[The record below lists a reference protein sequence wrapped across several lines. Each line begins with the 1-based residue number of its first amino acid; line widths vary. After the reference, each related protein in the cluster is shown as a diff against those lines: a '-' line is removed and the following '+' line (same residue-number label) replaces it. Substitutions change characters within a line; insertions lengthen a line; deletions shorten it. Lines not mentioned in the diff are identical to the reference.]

1 MERSAA
7 PCRSRRSRGGHAAG
21 AGEADRIMTEVETYR
36 AEYLAPLPSRP
47 RARGRFALPVI
58 DARYCYL
65 PEGQTEVRDLPLL
78 QLYTGGVECGHTDAR
93 AELKRRISAVDA
105 RLEELRAVRDRAQG
119 DREELATQL
128 VSAQRER
135 LVAQMRVGQLETA
148 TTATQARIDELES
161 STTWRATAPVRRV
174 GHRAKIAAAR
184 LRAQWATVRQLPRYV
199 SLAITVLRDE
209 GPGALGRR
217 IMRRIARQNR
227 FKPAASNAFSPET
240 EIRPLAFVDSK
251 DPRVTIIVPMYGKPL
266 LTYTCLKSIQANSPP
281 GSYEVLIVD
290 DASAE
295 PASISLA
302 AVTGVR
308 FLRNDTNVGFVRS
321 CNSGAS
327 LARGAI
333 LVFLNNDTI
342 VTPGWLEALTAVLRE
357 HPDAG
362 LVGAKLIY
370 PDGRLQEAGGVV
382 WRDASA
388 WNYGR
393 DDDPDKPE
401 YNYLREV
408 DYCSG
413 ACLAVDRAL
422 FDQIGGFDVRFAPA
436 YCEDT
441 DFAFAVRAAGRKVYY
456 QPLATVV
463 HFEGATSGTDLA
475 SGAKRH
481 QVINQSAFRAKWA
494 DGLKRHRPNGLAP
507 ELERDRWARR
517 RVLAIDACMLT
528 PDQDSGSQRTQQV
541 LEVLVKL
548 GCKVSFIADNLEY
561 RQPYVTVL
569 QQAGIEVQF
578 HPYAR
583 SISEFL
589 GRHGS
594 EFDVVVI
601 ARHYIAAKHIDAVRA
616 FAPNALIVFDTHDL
630 HFLREERLAALEE
643 TRAAAAV
650 AGSSRDA
657 ELALIRKAD
666 VTLVVSPVEQ
676 GLLGELLPEAKVMV
690 LSNMHELKPRGKSFA
705 EREGLVFIGGFRH
718 PPNTDAML
726 WYAREILPRLREKL
740 PGVKTYVVGSDVP
753 VTIKKLATDD
763 FIVTGY
769 VPDITPFFTGCRV
782 SISPLRYGAGV
793 KGKINLAMSYGVPVV
808 ATASSIEGMYLTP
821 GIDVLVGDDPE
832 TFAGA
837 VARVYKDAQL
847 WETLA
852 EGGRKN
858 IRSHFSHE
866 VGLRAITRLLAFA

>member
-1 MERSAA
+1 
-7 PCRSRRSRGGHAAG
+7 
-21 AGEADRIMTEVETYR
+21 MTDFETYL
-36 AEYLAPLPSRP
+36 AQYLAPLPKRP

-65 PEGQTEVRDLPLL
+65 PEGRTEAHDLSLL

-119 DREELATQL
+119 DREVLATQL
-128 VSAQRER
+128 LAAQREL
-135 LVAQMRVGQLETA
+135 LVAQMHVGQLETA
-148 TTATQARIDELES
+148 TTAAQARIDELES

-174 GHRAKIAAAR
+174 GHRAKILAAR
-184 LRAQWATVRQLPRYV
+184 LRAQWATVRQLPRYL

-209 GPGALGRR
+209 GPGALARRIGRR
-217 IMRRIARQNR
+217 LARQNR
-227 FKPAASNAFSPET
+227 FRPTGSDAFSPET

-290 DASAE
+290 DASVE

-308 FLRNDTNVGFVRS
+308 FLRNDANVGFVRS

-393 DDDPDKPE
+393 GDDPHKPE

-456 QPLATVV
+456 QPLATIV
-463 HFEGATSGTDLA
+463 HFEGATSGTDL
-475 SGAKRH
+475 STGAKRY
-481 QVINQSAFRAKWA
+481 QVVNQGAFLAKWA
-494 DGLKRHRPNGLAP
+494 DVLKRHRPNGLAP

-541 LEVLVKL
+541 LGLLVKL
-548 GCKVSFIADNLEY
+548 GCKVTFIADNLEY
-561 RQPYVTVL
+561 RQPYVTML
-569 QQAGIEVQF
+569 QQAGVEVQF

-616 FAPNALIVFDTHDL
+616 FAPKALVVFDTHDL
-630 HFLREERLAALEE
+630 HFLREERLAALEGGGGA
-643 TRAAAAV
+643 T
-650 AGSSRDA
+650 AGSSREA

-666 VTLVVSPVEQ
+666 VTLVVSPFEKDLLEQ
-676 GLLGELLPEAKVMV
+676 LAPEAKVMV
-690 LSNMHELKPRGKSFA
+690 LSNIHELRPRAKSFG

-718 PPNTDAML
+718 PPNTDGVL
-726 WYAREILPRLREKL
+726 WYAKEVLPKLREKM
-740 PGVKTYVVGSDVP
+740 PGVKTYIVGSDVP
-753 VTIKKLATDD
+753 PTIKKLAAED

-769 VPDITPFFTGCRV
+769 VADIAPYFCGCRV

-808 ATASSIEGMYLTP
+808 ATTLSIEGMHLTP
-821 GIDVLVGDDPE
+821 GVDVLTGDDSE
-832 TFAGA
+832 AFADA
-837 VARVYKDAQL
+837 VARVYNDEQL
-847 WETLA
+847 WQVLS
-852 EGGRKN
+852 EGGREN
-858 IRSHFSHE
+858 VRVHFSHE
-866 VGLRAITRLLAFA
+866 VALSAITRLLAFSQDRRLS

>member
-7 PCRSRRSRGGHAAG
+7 PCRSRRSGGGHAAG
-21 AGEADRIMTEVETYR
+21 AGEVDRIMTEVETYR

-93 AELKRRISAVDA
+93 AELKRRISANDA

-128 VSAQRER
+128 VAAQREL

-148 TTATQARIDELES
+148 TTATQSRINELES

-251 DPRVTIIVPMYGKPL
+251 EPRVTIIVPMYGKPL

-333 LVFLNNDTI
+333 LVFLNNDTV

-393 DDDPDKPE
+393 GDDPHKPE

-456 QPLATVV
+456 QPLATIV
-463 HFEGATSGTDLA
+463 HFEGATSGTDLS
-475 SGAKRH
+475 SGAKRY
-481 QVINQSAFRAKWA
+481 QVVNQGTFLAKWA
-494 DGLKRHRPNGLAP
+494 DELKRHRPNGLAP

-541 LEVLVKL
+541 LHLLVKL
-548 GCKVSFIADNLEY
+548 GCKVTFIADNLEY
-561 RQPYVTVL
+561 RQPYVTML
-569 QQAGIEVQF
+569 QQAGVEVQF

-589 GRHGS
+589 GKHGS
-594 EFDVVVI
+594 EFDIVII
-601 ARHYIAAKHIDAVRA
+601 ARHYIVAKHIDAVRA
-616 FAPNALIVFDTHDL
+616 FAPNALVVFDTHDL
-630 HFLREERLAALEE
+630 HFLREERLAALEGVG
-643 TRAAAAV
+643 AATAT
-650 AGSSRDA
+650 AGSSREA

-666 VTLVVSPVEQ
+666 VTLVVSPAEQ
-676 GLLGELLPEAKVMV
+676 GLLGELLPEANVMV
-690 LSNMHELKPRGKSFA
+690 LSNMHELKSRGKSFA

-726 WYAREILPRLREKL
+726 WYVREILPRLREKL
-740 PGVKTYVVGSDVP
+740 PGIRTYVVGSDVP
-753 VTIKKLATDD
+753 VTIKKSAAED

-808 ATASSIEGMYLTP
+808 ATSSSIEGMYLTP

-832 TFAGA
+832 A
-837 VARVYKDAQL
+837 
-847 WETLA
+847 
-852 EGGRKN
+852 
-858 IRSHFSHE
+858 
-866 VGLRAITRLLAFA
+866 